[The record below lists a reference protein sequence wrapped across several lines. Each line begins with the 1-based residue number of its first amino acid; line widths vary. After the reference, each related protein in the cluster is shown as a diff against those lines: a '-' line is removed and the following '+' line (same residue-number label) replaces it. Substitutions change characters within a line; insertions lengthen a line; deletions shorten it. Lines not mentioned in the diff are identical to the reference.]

1 VLLSGLFWRGRPHA
15 LLEQVRAGTLTL
27 ISSPALLAEL
37 AEVMNR
43 PTFQAILVRS
53 NTDPEQTLGELRR
66 LAEIIDPP
74 PPTPVSRDPSDDEV
88 LALAAGSQADLII
101 SGDADLP
108 TLGSHAGI
116 PIIDPAEALT
126 RISGWARQVKAVGQ
140 IIEFESRA
148 VSIPNCSAAP
158 TFSWTPTMAAT
169 STATARRPRPSRRA
183 SSCGRR

>member
-1 VLLSGLFWRGRPHA
+1 VPSAGDVRAVADTNVLLSGLFWRGRPHA

-43 PTFQAILVRS
+43 PKFQAILVRS
-53 NTDPEQTLGELRR
+53 NTDSEQTLGELRR

-74 PPTPVSRDPSDDEV
+74 PLPAPVSRDPSDDEV
-88 LALAAGSQADLII
+88 LALAAASQADLII
-101 SGDADLP
+101 TGDADLL

-126 RISGWARQVKAVGQ
+126 RISG
-140 IIEFESRA
+140 
-148 VSIPNCSAAP
+148 
-158 TFSWTPTMAAT
+158 
-169 STATARRPRPSRRA
+169 
-183 SSCGRR
+183 